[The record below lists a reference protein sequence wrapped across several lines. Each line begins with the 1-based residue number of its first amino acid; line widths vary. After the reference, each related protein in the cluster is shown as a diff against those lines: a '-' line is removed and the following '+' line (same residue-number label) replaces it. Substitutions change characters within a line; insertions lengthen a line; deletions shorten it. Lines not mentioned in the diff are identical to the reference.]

1 MPIKQKDIDTRTM
14 ADYSSINKQI
24 KDNAVRL
31 QTLHDTTHKWNGQFK
46 GSIRNLVIIDFAHI
60 LESIDYIK
68 QSCDSLYT
76 SSKGLGNHFIPYTTF
91 YREIMSTIKQ
101 VMMKIHHFQ
110 LKFDIRVSVKY
121 NNINVFLEREYSW
134 RNRLEHDIDP
144 FYGDYEEVLRVFRID
159 KMLSFMEMVVDLL
172 SDLDESKVDEKLLVG
187 YVPEYNELPLLQRKK
202 LIHENNENFLA
213 IAVMVT
219 ELSYMVMK
227 TRANEELKILFNLVM
242 KNGEISRFIKYTYSL
257 ESAQDGDSERIYAY
271 FSRIGLTFCYQFYD
285 KLGLYLKQRYS
296 LLTATTYF
304 KENVKFVMNPSN
316 SLKLDEVLLRCIDI
330 KESREYLVLNALR
343 QAITHKNKWVDYTSS
358 RGSISSLI
366 VRHFTNMT
374 ELLYLIINDYFV
386 KHKLEVS
393 TRAIEETLYRTNSQ
407 KL

>member
-1 MPIKQKDIDTRTM
+1 
-14 ADYSSINKQI
+14 
-24 KDNAVRL
+24 
-31 QTLHDTTHKWNGQFK
+31 
-46 GSIRNLVIIDFAHI
+46 
-60 LESIDYIK
+60 
-68 QSCDSLYT
+68 
-76 SSKGLGNHFIPYTTF
+76 
-91 YREIMSTIKQ
+91 MSTIKQ